1 MSLPSFNSH
10 LFSSS
15 KSKKLVQE
23 NFFAVTVTT
32 PTDGSCYGTMNLK
45 ISRNFRILSCLPSFT
60 YLINVWAHRKLNNI
74 LSKKSTQNFNIFFPF
89 IICLKDRNLDFVTW
103 GMVVSSK
110 KSIQN
115 LINFSSFKIYP
126 KDINFDFDTREERVV
141 ILEIYYVM
149 QNIVTASL
157 EFSWVILILITT
169 NILILLQNILSY

>member
-1 MSLPSFNSH
+1 MY
-10 LFSSS
+10 
-15 KSKKLVQE
+15 E
-23 NFFAVTVTT
+23 
-32 PTDGSCYGTMNLK
+32 
-45 ISRNFRILSCLPSFT
+45 
-60 YLINVWAHRKLNNI
+60 LIKRKLNNI